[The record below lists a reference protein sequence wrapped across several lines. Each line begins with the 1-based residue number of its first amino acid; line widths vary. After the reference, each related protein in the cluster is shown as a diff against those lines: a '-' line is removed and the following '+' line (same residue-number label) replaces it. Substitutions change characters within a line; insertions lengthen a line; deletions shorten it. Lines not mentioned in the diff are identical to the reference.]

1 MKLGVMDIFN
11 DLKKQ
16 TKTMTTFHLH
26 LTLEA
31 ASHNLIWPS
40 IIGIN
45 VCSQIIH
52 IDSIIDHISIV
63 ILVN

>member
-16 TKTMTTFHLH
+16 TKTMTAFHLH

-40 IIGIN
+40 IIGI
-45 VCSQIIH
+45 SKLF
-52 IDSIIDHISIV
+52 
-63 ILVN
+63 ILIPLLTIFPL